1 MPRRKEQA
9 FKQAPWR
16 TKVSMTGR
24 TVLPLIAMLVVGGM
38 YLAVN
43 SRLAKT
49 GQRVLILQNEIAELQ
64 RRNAELTA
72 TLASLTTP
80 DLMWERAL
88 ELGFHPATKEEV
100 EYIIIENY
108 IPPETFVAPLPP
120 SSGETHRSGLSPAY
134 TETLGDWLS
143 RWLGLGSA

>member
-1 MPRRKEQA
+1 
-9 FKQAPWR
+9 
-16 TKVSMTGR
+16 MTGR
-24 TVLPLIAMLVVGGM
+24 TVLPLIAILVVGGM

-43 SRLAKT
+43 SRLAQT
-49 GQRVLILQNEIAELQ
+49 GQRVLVLQDQIADLQ

-72 TLASLTTP
+72 TFASLTTP

-88 ELGFHPATKEEV
+88 ELGFHPATAEEV

-108 IPPETFVAPLPP
+108 VPPETFIAPLPP
-120 SSGETHRSGLSPAY
+120 SSGKTHHRGLSPAY

-143 RWLGLGSA
+143 RWPGLGGA

>member
-1 MPRRKEQA
+1 
-9 FKQAPWR
+9 
-16 TKVSMTGR
+16 MTGR
-24 TVLPLIAMLVVGGM
+24 TMLPLIAILVVGGM

-43 SRLAKT
+43 SRLAQT
-49 GQRVLILQNEIAELQ
+49 GQRVLVLQDQIADLQ

-72 TLASLTTP
+72 TFASLTTP

-88 ELGFHPATKEEV
+88 ELGFHPATAEEV

-108 IPPETFVAPLPP
+108 VPPETFIAPLPP
-120 SSGETHRSGLSPAY
+120 SSGKTHQRGLSPAY

-143 RWLGLGSA
+143 RWLGLGGA